1 MGETLG
7 QRPNKT
13 TLKGNDQFLVRDPDL
28 PKDQRVKRVD
38 FDTVAEALGS
48 SGGGGSSF
56 SVSNTFHT
64 VEQYAVT
71 VGGIRIPC
79 GTGVLR
85 KLDSL
90 GLTSEELAAAFP
102 RSYAYWATQALSITD
117 TESQDSYDWIC
128 IQEAL
133 LALEAG
139 AATHVHFTGKVYMV
153 ACPAKNIYVPGRDKV
168 TNTLYSSKKFCFFGN
183 GASIVIVGESQSLF
197 VPNVVNKAQ
206 ADIDI
211 QWAKHWE
218 NFSLI
223 GNTGITGIGIGNYC
237 NKGGS
242 IKNVYARNFSTG
254 IENRFALY
262 NNIQG
267 CVFFNNQVGVYSG
280 IGSWSDAAYDNSV
293 SQIYISGC
301 EASLTE
307 SGVGFM
313 FDQVDSCSLVDS
325 VIEGPNGVTGFAGVM
340 FLNNN
345 STVAKNFTL
354 RNIHEEVA
362 LSDGLFYFDGID
374 SGLMH
379 VENIY
384 IQKSAL
390 LARINN
396 QGGYNQF
403 LFENIVK
410 NDGGNRWKIA
420 YSEEGNT
427 QARFRFVRTK
437 LPSSTDITATCP
449 NIADIVD
456 NANIWDLTGSNKSP
470 VLGQISEY
478 VKL

>member
-38 FDTVAEALGS
+38 YDTVAEALGG

-79 GTGVLR
+79 GTGVMR
-85 KLDSL
+85 TLDSL
-90 GLTSEELAAAFP
+90 GMTSEELAAAFP
-102 RSYAYWATQALSITD
+102 RSYAYWASKSLPITE
-117 TESQDSYDWIC
+117 TESLDSYDWIC
-128 IQEAL
+128 IQEAF

-139 AATHVHFTGKVYMV
+139 AANHVHFTGKVYMI
-153 ACPAKNIYVPGRDKV
+153 ACNGKSIYVPGRDKV
-168 TNTLYSSKKFCFFGN
+168 TSSLYSSKKFVFNGN
-183 GASIVIVGESQSLF
+183 GASVVIREGVNLF
-197 VPNVVNKAQ
+197 MPDVVDDAQ
-206 ADIDI
+206 AQVDI

-218 NFSLI
+218 NLSLI
-223 GNTGITGIGIGNYC
+223 GYSENIQGIGIGNYC

-242 IKNVYARNFSTG
+242 IRNVYARNFRAA

-267 CVFFNNQVGVYSG
+267 CNFFNNSLAVYSG
-280 IGSWSDAAYDNSV
+280 IGNWGGSDYTNSV
-293 SQIYISGC
+293 SQVYVNAC
-301 EASLTE
+301 EASLID
-307 SGVGFM
+307 GGIGFI
-313 FDQVDSCSLVDS
+313 FEQSDSCSLEDS
-325 VIEGPNGVTGFAGVM
+325 VIEGPNGVQGIAGVM
-340 FLNNN
+340 FQNSA

-354 RNIHEEVA
+354 RNIHEEVNT
-362 LSDGLFYFDGID
+362 LLGLFYFEGID
-374 SGLMH
+374 SGLVH

-384 IQKSAL
+384 IQKSPL
-390 LARINN
+390 LATINN
-396 QGGYNQF
+396 TQGYNQF

-420 YSEEGNT
+420 YQEEANT

-437 LPSSTDITATCP
+437 LPSSEDIKDTCP
-449 NIADIVD
+449 NASDIVD
-456 NANIWDLTGSNKSP
+456 NGNIWDLSGSNKSP